1 MLLRAAAD
9 HHIDMARS
17 FMIGDQPSDMEAA
30 RRAGVPGFRF
40 EGGNL
45 DDFVRDLLGH

>member
-1 MLLRAAAD
+1 MTIPFIDLQAQRLRLNGA
-9 HHIDMARS
+9 I
-17 FMIGDQPSDMEAA
+17 EAA

-45 DDFVRDLLGH
+45 DQFVKELLGH